1 MRTLRRGDRGEDVKV
16 LQRALR
22 RAGYDAGTI
31 DGIFGSGTEA
41 AVRAFQR
48 ANGLTVDGIVG
59 SRTWAALAPYTEVED
74 SWLRRGD
81 RGPEVEA
88 LQRALERAGFSPGTP
103 DGVFGARTEAAVRA
117 FQRANGLQADGIVG
131 PRTRAA
137 LAPYMEAEESWLRRG
152 DRGPYVQMVQL
163 ALERAGFSPGTLDGV
178 FGSRTDAA
186 VRAFQR
192 ANGLQVDGIVGERTL
207 AALKPYLTGYVE
219 YTVKRGDTL
228 SSIARRY
235 GTTVQALL
243 IANPRENPNL
253 IYTGETL
260 VIPLPFDVVPTNVA
274 YTSELTE
281 LIAEGLTARY
291 PFITR
296 TTVGTSVAGAPIQA
310 LEMGAGS
317 QHVFYNASHHANEW
331 ITTPLLLKYLEDY
344 ADAFATGGRIGGVAA
359 SRLYSGSMLHMV
371 PLVNPDGVDL
381 VTGALDSGSYYQNA
395 RALAANY
402 PAIPFPSGWKAN
414 IRGVDL
420 NCNYP
425 ADWERERE
433 LKFAQGYTQPGPR
446 DYVGTAPLSEPES
459 RAIYDYTRAHNF
471 ALTLSYHT
479 QGRVIYWKYL
489 DYEPENSYAIA
500 QRMATASGYT
510 LETGPADSY
519 AGYRDWFIQ
528 TYNRPGYTIE
538 AGLGTNPL
546 PISQFS
552 TIYRDNVGILT
563 TGMDALIP

>member
-16 LQRALR
+16 LQRALK

-31 DGIFGSGTEA
+31 DGIFGPRTEA

-59 SRTWAALAPYTEVED
+59 PRTWAALAPYMEVEE
-74 SWLRRGD
+74 SWLRKGD
-81 RGPEVEA
+81 RGPEVQM
-88 LQRALERAGFSPGTP
+88 LQLALERAGFSPGAL
-103 DGVFGARTEAAVRA
+103 DGIFGTRTDAAVRA

-131 PRTRAA
+131 P
-137 LAPYMEAEESWLRRG
+137 
-152 DRGPYVQMVQL
+152 
-163 ALERAGFSPGTLDGV
+163 
-178 FGSRTDAA
+178 
-186 VRAFQR
+186 
-192 ANGLQVDGIVGERTL
+192 RTL

-243 IANPRENPNL
+243 TANPRTNPNL
-253 IYTGETL
+253 IYVGETL
-260 VIPLPFDVVPTNVA
+260 IIPLPFDVVPTNIA
-274 YTSELTE
+274 YTSELVE
-281 LIAEGLTARY
+281 LINEGLAARY
-291 PFITR
+291 PFITL
-296 TTVGTSVAGAPIQA
+296 TTVGNSVTGSPIQA
-310 LEMGAGS
+310 LEMGTGTR
-317 QHVFYNASHHANEW
+317 HVFYNASHHANEW

-344 ADAFATGGRIGGVAA
+344 ADAYATGGRIGGVAA
-359 SRLYSGSMLHMV
+359 SRLYTGTMLHIV

-381 VTGALDSGSYYQNA
+381 VTGAINSGGYYQNA
-395 RALAANY
+395 RTLAANY
-402 PAIPFPSGWKAN
+402 PPIPFPSGWKAN

-420 NCNYP
+420 NSNYP
-425 ADWERERE
+425 ADWEKERDI
-433 LKFAQGYTQPGPR
+433 KFAQGYTKPGPR
-446 DYVGTAPLSEPES
+446 DYVGPSALSEPES
-459 RAIYDYTRAHNF
+459 RAMYDYTRANNF

-479 QGRVIYWKYL
+479 QGRVIFWKYQ
-489 DYEPENSYAIA
+489 DYEPENAYAIG
-500 QRMATASGYT
+500 QRMAAASGYA
-510 LETGPADSY
+510 LQAGPANSY

-546 PISQFS
+546 PISQFN

-563 TGMDALIP
+563 IGMDALIP

>member
-16 LQRALR
+16 LQRALK

-31 DGIFGSGTEA
+31 DGIFGPRTEA

-59 SRTWAALAPYTEVED
+59 PRTWAALAPYMEVEE
-74 SWLRRGD
+74 SWLRKGD
-81 RGPEVEA
+81 RGPEVQM
-88 LQRALERAGFSPGTP
+88 LQLALERAGFSPGAL
-103 DGVFGARTEAAVRA
+103 DGIFGTRTDAAVRA

-131 PRTRAA
+131 P
-137 LAPYMEAEESWLRRG
+137 
-152 DRGPYVQMVQL
+152 
-163 ALERAGFSPGTLDGV
+163 
-178 FGSRTDAA
+178 
-186 VRAFQR
+186 
-192 ANGLQVDGIVGERTL
+192 RTL

-243 IANPRENPNL
+243 TANPRTNPNL
-253 IYTGETL
+253 IYVGETL
-260 VIPLPFDVVPTNVA
+260 IIPLPFDVVPTNIA
-274 YTSELTE
+274 YTSELVE
-281 LIAEGLTARY
+281 LINEGLAARY
-291 PFITR
+291 PFITL
-296 TTVGTSVAGAPIQA
+296 TTVGNSVTGSPIQA
-310 LEMGAGS
+310 LEMGTGTR
-317 QHVFYNASHHANEW
+317 HVFYNASHHANEW

-344 ADAFATGGRIGGVAA
+344 ADAYATGGRIGGVAA
-359 SRLYSGSMLHMV
+359 SRLYTGTMLHIV

-381 VTGALDSGSYYQNA
+381 VTGAINSGGYYQNA
-395 RALAANY
+395 RMLAANY
-402 PAIPFPSGWKAN
+402 PSIPFPSGWKAS

-420 NCNYP
+420 NSNYP
-425 ADWERERE
+425 ADWEKERDI
-433 LKFAQGYTQPGPR
+433 KFAQGYTKPGPR
-446 DYVGTAPLSEPES
+446 DYVGPSALSEPES
-459 RAIYDYTRAHNF
+459 RAIYDYTRANNF

-479 QGRVIYWKYL
+479 QGRVIFWKYQ
-489 DYEPENSYAIA
+489 DYEPENAYAIG
-500 QRMATASGYT
+500 QRMAAASGYA
-510 LETGPADSY
+510 LQAGPANSY

-546 PISQFS
+546 PISQFN

-563 TGMDALIP
+563 IGMDALIP

>member
-16 LQRALR
+16 LQRALK

-31 DGIFGSGTEA
+31 DGIFGPRTEA

-59 SRTWAALAPYTEVED
+59 PRTWAALAPYMEVEE
-74 SWLRRGD
+74 SWLRKGD
-81 RGPEVEA
+81 RGPEVQM
-88 LQRALERAGFSPGTP
+88 LQLALERAGFSPGAL
-103 DGVFGARTEAAVRA
+103 DGIFGTRTDAAVRA

-131 PRTRAA
+131 P
-137 LAPYMEAEESWLRRG
+137 
-152 DRGPYVQMVQL
+152 
-163 ALERAGFSPGTLDGV
+163 
-178 FGSRTDAA
+178 
-186 VRAFQR
+186 
-192 ANGLQVDGIVGERTL
+192 RTL

-243 IANPRENPNL
+243 TANPRTNPNL
-253 IYTGETL
+253 IYVGETL
-260 VIPLPFDVVPTNVA
+260 IIPLPFDVVPTNIA
-274 YTSELTE
+274 YTSELVE
-281 LIAEGLTARY
+281 LINEGLAARY
-291 PFITR
+291 PFITL
-296 TTVGTSVAGAPIQA
+296 TTVGNSVTGSPIQA
-310 LEMGAGS
+310 LEMGTGTR
-317 QHVFYNASHHANEW
+317 HVFYNASHHANEW

-344 ADAFATGGRIGGVAA
+344 ADAYATGGRIGGVAA
-359 SRLYSGSMLHMV
+359 SRLYTGTMLHIV

-381 VTGALDSGSYYQNA
+381 VTGAINSGGYYQNA
-395 RALAANY
+395 RTLAANY
-402 PAIPFPSGWKAN
+402 PSIPFPSGWKAN

-420 NCNYP
+420 NSNYP
-425 ADWERERE
+425 ADWEKERDI
-433 LKFAQGYTQPGPR
+433 KFAQGYTKPGPR
-446 DYVGTAPLSEPES
+446 DYVGPSALSEPES
-459 RAIYDYTRAHNF
+459 RAMYDYTRANNF

-479 QGRVIYWKYL
+479 QGRVIFWKYQ
-489 DYEPENSYAIA
+489 DYEPENAYAIG
-500 QRMATASGYT
+500 QRMAAASGYA
-510 LETGPADSY
+510 LQAGPANSY

-546 PISQFS
+546 PISQFN

-563 TGMDALIP
+563 IGMDALIP

>member
-16 LQRALR
+16 LQRALK

-31 DGIFGSGTEA
+31 DGIFGPRTEA

-59 SRTWAALAPYTEVED
+59 PRTWAALAPYMEVEE
-74 SWLRRGD
+74 SWLRKGD
-81 RGPEVEA
+81 RGPEVQM
-88 LQRALERAGFSPGTP
+88 LQLALERTGFSPGAL
-103 DGVFGARTEAAVRA
+103 DGIFGTRTDAAVRA

-131 PRTRAA
+131 P
-137 LAPYMEAEESWLRRG
+137 
-152 DRGPYVQMVQL
+152 
-163 ALERAGFSPGTLDGV
+163 
-178 FGSRTDAA
+178 
-186 VRAFQR
+186 
-192 ANGLQVDGIVGERTL
+192 RTL

-243 IANPRENPNL
+243 TANPRTNPNL
-253 IYTGETL
+253 IYVGETL
-260 VIPLPFDVVPTNVA
+260 IIPLPFDVVPTNIA
-274 YTSELTE
+274 YTSELVE
-281 LIAEGLTARY
+281 LINEGLAARY
-291 PFITR
+291 PFITL
-296 TTVGTSVAGAPIQA
+296 TTVGNSVTGSPIQA
-310 LEMGAGS
+310 LEMGTGTR
-317 QHVFYNASHHANEW
+317 HVFYNASHHANEW

-344 ADAFATGGRIGGVAA
+344 ADAYATGGRIGGVAA
-359 SRLYSGSMLHMV
+359 SRLYTGTMLHIV

-381 VTGALDSGSYYQNA
+381 GGRRIIKKGYYQNA
-395 RALAANY
+395 RMLAANY
-402 PAIPFPSGWKAN
+402 PSIPFPSGWKAN

-420 NCNYP
+420 NSNYP
-425 ADWERERE
+425 ADWEKERDI
-433 LKFAQGYTQPGPR
+433 KFAQGYTKPGPR
-446 DYVGTAPLSEPES
+446 DYVGPSALSEPES
-459 RAIYDYTRAHNF
+459 RAMYDYTRANNF

-479 QGRVIYWKYL
+479 QGRVIFWKYQ
-489 DYEPENSYAIA
+489 DYEPENAYAIG
-500 QRMATASGYT
+500 QRMAAASGYA
-510 LETGPADSY
+510 LQAGPANSY

-546 PISQFS
+546 PISQFN

-563 TGMDALIP
+563 IGMDALIP

>member
-16 LQRALR
+16 LQRALK

-31 DGIFGSGTEA
+31 DGIFGPEA

-59 SRTWAALAPYTEVED
+59 PRTWAALAPYMEVEE
-74 SWLRRGD
+74 SWLRKGD
-81 RGPEVEA
+81 RGPEVQM
-88 LQRALERAGFSPGTP
+88 LQLALERAGFSPGAL
-103 DGVFGARTEAAVRA
+103 DGIFGTRTDAAVRA

-131 PRTRAA
+131 P
-137 LAPYMEAEESWLRRG
+137 
-152 DRGPYVQMVQL
+152 
-163 ALERAGFSPGTLDGV
+163 
-178 FGSRTDAA
+178 
-186 VRAFQR
+186 
-192 ANGLQVDGIVGERTL
+192 RTL

-243 IANPRENPNL
+243 TANPRTNPNL
-253 IYTGETL
+253 IYVGETL
-260 VIPLPFDVVPTNVA
+260 IIPLPFDVVPTNIA
-274 YTSELTE
+274 YTSELVE
-281 LIAEGLTARY
+281 LINEGLAARY
-291 PFITR
+291 PFITL
-296 TTVGTSVAGAPIQA
+296 TTVGNSVTGSPIQA
-310 LEMGAGS
+310 LEMGTGTR
-317 QHVFYNASHHANEW
+317 HVFYNASHHANEW

-344 ADAFATGGRIGGVAA
+344 ADAYATGGRIGGVAA
-359 SRLYSGSMLHMV
+359 SRLYTGTMLHIV

-381 VTGALDSGSYYQNA
+381 VTGAINSGGYYQNA
-395 RALAANY
+395 RTLAANY
-402 PAIPFPSGWKAN
+402 PSIPFPSGWKAN

-420 NCNYP
+420 NSNYP
-425 ADWERERE
+425 ADWEKERDI
-433 LKFAQGYTQPGPR
+433 KFAQGYTKPGPR
-446 DYVGTAPLSEPES
+446 DYVGPSALSEPES
-459 RAIYDYTRAHNF
+459 RAMYDYTRANNF

-479 QGRVIYWKYL
+479 QGRVIFWKYQ
-489 DYEPENSYAIA
+489 DYEPENAYAIG
-500 QRMATASGYT
+500 QRMAAASGYA
-510 LETGPADSY
+510 LQAGPANSY

-546 PISQFS
+546 PISQFN

-563 TGMDALIP
+563 IGMDALIP

>member
-16 LQRALR
+16 LQRALK

-31 DGIFGSGTEA
+31 DGIFGPRTEA

-59 SRTWAALAPYTEVED
+59 PRTWAALAPYMEVEE
-74 SWLRRGD
+74 SWLRKGD
-81 RGPEVEA
+81 RGPEVQM
-88 LQRALERAGFSPGTP
+88 LQLALERAGFSPGAL
-103 DGVFGARTEAAVRA
+103 DGIFGTRTDAAVRA

-131 PRTRAA
+131 P
-137 LAPYMEAEESWLRRG
+137 
-152 DRGPYVQMVQL
+152 
-163 ALERAGFSPGTLDGV
+163 
-178 FGSRTDAA
+178 
-186 VRAFQR
+186 
-192 ANGLQVDGIVGERTL
+192 RTL

-243 IANPRENPNL
+243 TANPRTNPNL
-253 IYTGETL
+253 IYVGETL
-260 VIPLPFDVVPTNVA
+260 IIPLPFDVVPTNIA
-274 YTSELTE
+274 YTSELVE
-281 LIAEGLTARY
+281 LINEGLAARY
-291 PFITR
+291 PFITL
-296 TTVGTSVAGAPIQA
+296 TTVGNSVTGSPIQA
-310 LEMGAGS
+310 LEMGTGTR
-317 QHVFYNASHHANEW
+317 HVFYNASHHANEW

-344 ADAFATGGRIGGVAA
+344 ADAYATGGRIGGVAA
-359 SRLYSGSMLHMV
+359 SRLYTGTMLHIV

-381 VTGALDSGSYYQNA
+381 VTGAIKSGGYYQNA
-395 RALAANY
+395 RTLAANY
-402 PAIPFPSGWKAN
+402 PSIPFPSGWKAN

-420 NCNYP
+420 NSNYP
-425 ADWERERE
+425 ADWEKERDI
-433 LKFAQGYTQPGPR
+433 KFAQGYTKPGPR
-446 DYVGTAPLSEPES
+446 DYVGPSALSEPES
-459 RAIYDYTRAHNF
+459 RAMYDYTRANNF

-479 QGRVIYWKYL
+479 QGRVIFWKYQ
-489 DYEPENSYAIA
+489 DYEPENAYAIG
-500 QRMATASGYT
+500 QRMAAASGYA
-510 LETGPADSY
+510 LQAGPANSY

-546 PISQFS
+546 PISQFN

-563 TGMDALIP
+563 IGMDALIP